1 MSQPESQILPSTP
14 VVSVMPVFRS
24 VDTLNRYR
32 QEALQ
37 RRLQEAQHG
46 QVQIII
52 CLGSCSIAAGA
63 LQTLQAFQELLLAK
77 GVRDVRLWKTGCN
90 GQCHAEPLVWV
101 ILPGQRKVAYANV
114 TPERAARIIDE
125 HILAGQVVQEFV
137 LE

>member
-1 MSQPESQILPSTP
+1 MSQHESSPSP
-14 VVSVMPVFRS
+14 HLAGREMPVFHS
-24 VDTLNRYR
+24 VEDLNRYR

-37 RRLQEAQHG
+37 RRLEETQRG
-46 QVQIII
+46 LIQIII

-63 LQTLQAFQELLLAK
+63 LQTLQAFQQLLTAK
-77 GVRDVRLWKTGCN
+77 GVQRVRLWKTGCN

-101 ILPGQRKVAYANV
+101 VLPGQRKVAYANV

-125 HILAGQVVQEFV
+125 HILGGKIVQDYV